1 MRKFFP
7 ITFPGLLLLIL
18 YVLPLQAQG
27 KFLKGLLEGE
37 TNPPIG
43 ELESEY
49 GLLPLTDEFLVELE
63 IARMERALREE
74 DSLGFADGFSD
85 DAAQGLEATPPNAIA
100 EFMGYFIRRM
110 RSRGINAPAGER
122 FAGTFDFALK
132 DISLERRGNKI
143 DLSGVVEFSF
153 LTVNDSIS
161 LPMSSPFQ
169 AGYHLQQ
176 ERWKIKQARG
186 LFEFFIAC
194 IQRLVPGEAIP
205 AKYRQFA
212 PDASKAGIQ
221 PAGKEGMK

>member
-1 MRKFFP
+1 MRKFLP
-7 ITFPGLLLLIL
+7 ITFPGLLFLIL

-43 ELESEY
+43 ELEREY
-49 GLLPLTDEFLVELE
+49 GLLALTDEFLVELE
-63 IARMERALREE
+63 IAQMERALREE

-85 DAAQGLEATPPNAIA
+85 DAVQGLEATPPNAIA

-110 RSRGINAPAGER
+110 RSRGIQAPPGEA

-143 DLSGVVEFSF
+143 DLAGVVEFSF
-153 LTVNDSIS
+153 LAVNDSTP
-161 LPMSSPFQ
+161 LPMSAPIQ
-169 AGYHLQQ
+169 ASYHLRQ

-194 IQRLVPGEAIP
+194 MQRLSPGEAIP

-212 PDASKAGIQ
+212 PGASKAGIQ
-221 PAGKEGMK
+221 PPGKEGKQ